1 MSEGR
6 NFYFRVVSPKLA
18 IEIFNDQKIELFI
31 LYDDDSEVL
40 IENENELHEAIN
52 LGIDLAIENKF

>member
-1 MSEGR
+1 MSEEQ

-18 IEIFNDQKIELFI
+18 IEIFKDQKIELFK
-31 LYDDDSEVL
+31 LLEDDSEVL
-40 IENENELHEAIN
+40 IECEKDLHEAIN